1 MKLKHILIT
10 VGVLIA
16 LLIAAKLAGLIGGE
30 KAEKVT
36 VEKAENRRIIE
47 TVTASGK
54 VQPETEVKL
63 SSEVSGEVVELLV
76 KEGDVVK
83 KGQLLFKVRPDVLK
97 SGFDRASASY
107 SSQKASIASAEQ
119 QLQQSQGIFENED
132 GIYKRNVQLFKNK
145 VISVAEFDAA
155 KAAYGTSK
163 TNLEAA
169 KQTVIAA
176 KFNLA
181 QMGATVQEAS
191 ANLAKATIFAPVDG
205 VISKLSVELG
215 DRILGTAQFAGT
227 EIMRISNLKSMEV
240 NVDVNENDI
249 NRVNVGDSAVI
260 EVDAFSDKK
269 FKGIVT
275 EIASSSKDVGT
286 ATAVAS
292 TDQVTNFVVK
302 VRIAADSYSGV
313 SGGAKDLPSPFRPG
327 LSATVDIES
336 SSVKSLSVP
345 IQSVF
350 TKNAAKDNKGGSND
364 ADAGK
369 QKNKL
374 NDKTIKQYVYM
385 YANGTVKQVEVTT
398 GIQDDQ
404 YIQIKKGLK
413 PGTEVVSGPYS
424 AIQNRLKDG
433 MKVEKTTKDKL
444 FADPDKKVKIPVIN
458 KISNLSRLENIKP
471 GFFIYI

>member
-16 LLIAAKLAGLIGGE
+16 LLVVAKLTGLIGGE
-30 KAEKVT
+30 KMEKVT
-36 VEKAENRRIIE
+36 VEKAAVRKIIE

-76 KEGDVVK
+76 KEGDIVK
-83 KGQLLFKVRPDVLK
+83 KGQLLFKVRPDVLR

-107 SSQKASIASAEQ
+107 SSQKATVASSEQ
-119 QLQQSQGIFENED
+119 LLAQSNGTFANEE

-155 KAAYGTSK
+155 KSAFVTAK
-163 TNLEAA
+163 TNLESS
-169 KQTVIAA
+169 KQSLIAA

-181 QMGATVQEAS
+181 QMGATVQEAG

-227 EIMRISNLKSMEV
+227 EIMRISNLNSMEV

-260 EVDAFSDKK
+260 EVDAFEDKK
-269 FKGIVT
+269 FKGVVT
-275 EIASSSKDVGT
+275 EIASSSKDIGT

-313 SGGAKDLPSPFRPG
+313 KGGAKDLPSPFRPG

-336 SSVKSLSVP
+336 SSVNALSVP
-345 IQSVF
+345 IQAVF
-350 TKNAAKDNKGGSND
+350 TKNAEKDDKDNKDAKAND
-364 ADAGK
+364 ANAQK
-369 QKNKL
+369 QKSRL
-374 NDKTIKQYVYM
+374 TDKTVKQYVYT
-385 YANGTVKQVEVTT
+385 YADGKVKQVEVLT
-398 GIQDDQ
+398 GIQNDQ

-413 PGTEVVSGPYS
+413 AGTEVVSGPYS
-424 AIQNRLKDG
+424 AIQNKLKDG

-444 FADPDKKVKIPVIN
+444 FAQPDKK
-458 KISNLSRLENIKP
+458 
-471 GFFIYI
+471 

>member
-16 LLIAAKLAGLIGGE
+16 LLVVAKLTGLIGGE

-36 VEKAENRRIIE
+36 VEKATDRKIIE

-107 SSQKASIASAEQ
+107 SSQKASVASAS
-119 QLQQSQGIFENED
+119 QLLKQSEGTFANEE
-132 GIYKRNVQLFKNK
+132 GIYKRNVELFKKK
-145 VISVAEFDAA
+145 VISVAEFEAA
-155 KAAYGTSK
+155 KAAYTTSK
-163 TNLEAA
+163 TNLESA
-169 KQTVIAA
+169 KQSLIAA
-176 KFNLA
+176 KFNLE
-181 QMGATVQEAS
+181 QMGASVQEAS

-215 DRILGTAQFAGT
+215 DRILGTAQFTGT
-227 EIMRISNLKSMEV
+227 EIMRISNLNSMEV

-260 EVDAFSDKK
+260 EVDAFEDKK

-286 ATAVAS
+286 ATAAVS

-313 SGGAKDLPSPFRPG
+313 KGGAKDLPSPFRPG

-336 SSVKSLSVP
+336 SSVKGLSVP
-345 IQSVF
+345 IQAVF
-350 TKNAAKDNKGGSND
+350 TKNADNKDTKDND
-364 ADAGK
+364 ANTQK
-369 QKNKL
+369 QKSKL
-374 NDKTIKQYVYM
+374 NDKTVKQYVYT
-385 YANGTVKQVEVTT
+385 YADGKVKQVEVVT
-398 GIQDDQ
+398 GIQNDQ
-404 YIQIKKGLK
+404 YIEIKKGLK
-413 PGTEVVSGPYS
+413 AGTEVVSGPYS
-424 AIQNRLKDG
+424 AIQNKLKDG
-433 MKVEKTTKDKL
+433 MKVEKTTKDQL
-444 FADPDKKVKIPVIN
+444 FAQPDKK
-458 KISNLSRLENIKP
+458 
-471 GFFIYI
+471 

>member
-16 LLIAAKLAGLIGGE
+16 LLVVAKLTGLIGG
-30 KAEKVT
+30 AQIEKVT
-36 VEKAENRRIIE
+36 VEKATDRKIIE

-54 VQPETEVKL
+54 IQPETEVKL

-76 KEGDVVK
+76 KEGDIVK

-107 SSQKASIASAEQ
+107 SSQKASVASASQ
-119 QLQQSQGIFENED
+119 LLQQSEGTFANEE
-132 GIYKRNVQLFKNK
+132 GIYKRNVELFKKK
-145 VISVAEFDAA
+145 VISVAEFEAA
-155 KAAYGTSK
+155 KAAYTTAK
-163 TNLEAA
+163 TNLESA
-169 KQTVIAA
+169 KQSVIAA
-176 KFNLA
+176 RFNLE
-181 QMGATVQEAS
+181 QMGANVQEAS

-227 EIMRISNLKSMEV
+227 EIMRISNLNSMEV

-249 NRVNVGDSAVI
+249 NRVNVGDSALI
-260 EVDAFSDKK
+260 EVDAFEDKK

-286 ATAVAS
+286 ATTTAS

-302 VRIAADSYSGV
+302 VRISADSYSGV
-313 SGGAKDLPSPFRPG
+313 KGGAKDLPSPFRPG

-336 SSVKSLSVP
+336 SSVNSLSVP

-350 TKNAAKDNKGGSND
+350 TKNADKDNKDNKDND
-364 ADAGK
+364 ANAQK
-369 QKNKL
+369 QKSKL
-374 NDKTIKQYVYM
+374 NDKTVKQYVYT
-385 YANGTVKQVEVTT
+385 YSNGIVKQVEVLT
-398 GIQDDQ
+398 GIQNDQ

-413 PGTEVVSGPYS
+413 AGTEVVSGPYS
-424 AIQNRLKDG
+424 AIQNKLKDG
-433 MKVEKTTKDKL
+433 MKVEKTTKDQL
-444 FADPDKKVKIPVIN
+444 FAQPDKK
-458 KISNLSRLENIKP
+458 
-471 GFFIYI
+471 

>member
-10 VGVLIA
+10 IGVLIA
-16 LLIAAKLAGLIGGE
+16 LLVVAKLTGLIGGE
-30 KAEKVT
+30 KMEKVT
-36 VEKAENRRIIE
+36 VEKAASRKIIE

-76 KEGDVVK
+76 KEGDIVK
-83 KGQLLFKVRPDVLK
+83 KGQLLFKVRPDVLR

-107 SSQKASIASAEQ
+107 SSQKASVASAAQVLEQ
-119 QLQQSQGIFENED
+119 SKASFANEE
-132 GIYKRNVQLFKNK
+132 GIYKRNVELFKKK

-155 KAAYGTSK
+155 KSAFVTAK
-163 TNLEAA
+163 TNLEGA
-169 KQTVIAA
+169 KQSLIAA
-176 KFNLA
+176 KFNLETS
-181 QMGATVQEAS
+181 GANVQEAS

-227 EIMRISNLKSMEV
+227 EIMRISNLTTMEV

-260 EVDAFSDKK
+260 EVDAFEDKK
-269 FKGIVT
+269 FKGVVT

-286 ATAVAS
+286 ATTTAS

-302 VRIAADSYSGV
+302 VRIATDSYSGIK
-313 SGGAKDLPSPFRPG
+313 GGAKGLPSPFRPG

-336 SSVKSLSVP
+336 SSVTSLSVP

-350 TKNAAKDNKGGSND
+350 TKGGKDEGDNKNSD
-364 ADAGK
+364 ANADK
-369 QKNKL
+369 QKTKL
-374 NDKTIKQYVYM
+374 NDKTIKQYVYT

-398 GIQDDQ
+398 GIQNDQ
-404 YIQIKKGLK
+404 YIQIKTGVKA
-413 PGTEVVSGPYS
+413 GTEVVSGPYS
-424 AIQNRLKDG
+424 AIQNKLKDG
-433 MKVEKTTKDKL
+433 MKVEKTTKDQL
-444 FADPDKKVKIPVIN
+444 FASPDKK
-458 KISNLSRLENIKP
+458 
-471 GFFIYI
+471 